1 MFPQNVYHCPCVN
14 LQIKLCL
21 VNGQYSLSDIC
32 EKVRTEIVGDNIYYC
47 KCGND
52 LEHAIFSCKKHMHL
66 ISVCELRE
74 NQRCFRCMRRYL
86 KLAYHCCYDH
96 TKFDLPTSVKKEKK
110 TLKLIVEKLKIG

>member
-1 MFPQNVYHCPCVN
+1 MFPQNVYHCPCVS

-32 EKVRTEIVGDNIYYC
+32 KRVKTKIVGDNIYYC
-47 KCGND
+47 KCGKD
-52 LEHAIFSCKKHMHL
+52 KEHAIFSCKKHMRL
-66 ISVCELRE
+66 ISLCDKK
-74 NQRCFRCMRRYL
+74 QRCFRCMEKYL